1 MVLTIRRNN
10 KALPSSLSVQQQAN
24 KVRLGRSTAGPSK
37 KVVGFGG
44 VFAVVAVVAVVAV
57 MALIYSSSN
66 HSQSREAQNLSEM
79 LQQIAEGKVHVHVRS
94 NPL

>member
-1 MVLTIRRNN
+1 
-10 KALPSSLSVQQQAN
+10 
-24 KVRLGRSTAGPSK
+24 
-37 KVVGFGG
+37 
-44 VFAVVAVVAVVAV
+44 VVAVVAV

>member
-37 KVVGFGG
+37 KGA
-44 VFAVVAVVAVVAV
+44 VFAVVAV

>member
-10 KALPSSLSVQQQAN
+10 KALQQAN

-44 VFAVVAVVAVVAV
+44 VFAVFAVVAV

-66 HSQSREAQNLSEM
+66 DSQSQEAQNLSEM
-79 LQQIAEGKVHVHVRS
+79 LQQIAEGKVHVRS